1 MQALGAYANL
11 SRNQGKSHFEQHI
24 PAGVRNLAA
33 VCEEAPELA
42 ALRPLF
48 L

>member
-11 SRNQGKSHFEQHI
+11 YRNQGKAHFEQHI
-24 PAGVRNLAA
+24 PAGVRNLTT

-42 ALRPLF
+42 PLLPLF
-48 L
+48 T

>member
-11 SRNQGKSHFEQHI
+11 SRNLGKTYFEQHM
-24 PAGVRNLAA
+24 PAGVKNLSI

-42 ALRPLF
+42 PLLTLF
-48 L
+48 T

>member
-11 SRNQGKSHFEQHI
+11 SHNLGKTYFEEHI
-24 PAGVRNLAA
+24 PAGVQNLAT

-42 ALRPLF
+42 PLLPLF
-48 L
+48 I